1 MLLTDFLALAHSAGI
16 SVACAKVIANR
27 ISRMILAIAIFVER
41 KFKKKMVLGSEVLMS
56 ILPFNDGHRYYK

>member
-16 SVACAKVIANR
+16 SVASAKVIANR

-41 KFKKKMVLGSEVLMS
+41 KFKKMVLGGVDEYLA
-56 ILPFNDGHRYYK
+56 F